1 MASTDQYSQY
11 PYTPPQESP
20 PARKT
25 HRVRNW
31 VVFPAVG
38 LGGLLVAGGIVGAV
52 AGGTHV
58 AKNTAPPP
66 AAPAA
71 QASTFPTDTPASTPD
86 DLSGPLGSTF
96 TVSTQDNSGNDVSYD
111 VTAVKVL
118 DPARGADEYTTP
130 DTGKRFAGVEFTIT
144 GDSGYSSDDANIN
157 AVIQGDDGQSYTA
170 DFSSISAGTNFNGGD
185 FGVAAGRT
193 QTGWVTF
200 QLPRGVSVAS
210 VQWQPDVFG
219 GQQPATW
226 TP

>member
-1 MASTDQYSQY
+1 M
-11 PYTPPQESP
+11 
-20 PARKT
+20 
-25 HRVRNW
+25 
-31 VVFPAVG
+31 
-38 LGGLLVAGGIVGAV
+38 